1 MVEKRFNFRFLIDDK
16 GHISKSELLDNNKRL
31 KLRELEDIVND
42 LHEENM
48 ELKKQLENDP
58 DDFFEDYFKAM
69 AKSFDKVMEGFLT
82 KKRFGSN
89 FYEDTGRTIT
99 DNNEELSQNEV
110 VDLLNEL
117 HEENI
122 SLKEENEQLKIK
134 LIYNFIKNNIIPKY
148 DVLCS
153 CKVQDNEFY
162 IEYDEFLSFDE
173 RNILNREILQQ
184 IYDFCV
190 SLDIEEDCFFNI
202 SVFLV
207 IKR

>member
-1 MVEKRFNFRFLIDDK
+1 MTEKRFK
-16 GHISKSELLDNNKRL
+16 ISFDNNQNIYDKEEKCYYSSIDAE
-31 KLRELEDIVND
+31 KLC
-42 LHEENM
+42 
-48 ELKKQLENDP
+48 
-58 DDFFEDYFKAM
+58 
-69 AKSFDKVMEGFLT
+69 
-82 KKRFGSN
+82 
-89 FYEDTGRTIT
+89 
-99 DNNEELSQNEV
+99 
-110 VDLLNEL
+110 DLLNDLEQEARDNEHYHSEVL
-117 HEENI
+117 QLYKAV
-122 SLKEENEQLKIK
+122 SEENEQLKIK

-190 SLDIEEDCFFNI
+190 SSDIEEDCFFNI

-207 IKR
+207 IKK